1 MITILQQTGTHT
13 LALEKTAGQW
23 WLELINRASG
33 ATRIITFG
41 RKDKAQ
47 AFFART
53 PMDQVIRIYDG
64 LNVKETPMYK
74 AGVM

>member
-1 MITILQQTGTHT
+1 MQTILQQDDKHT

-47 AFFART
+47 AFFDRMAMPDIVR
-53 PMDQVIRIYDG
+53 VYDK